1 MEVASDHEHNQDI
14 REFLHLFDKVIMIL
28 VILLAIVKTFF
39 YLRVFESL
47 SYIVTMLK
55 NVIYDLRVFLIFYF
69 MIIFL
74 FGLIFGVLGVGNMK
88 APGDYKELRDD
99 PPETYYDIPYEE
111 YDHVGMFVGNII
123 FVMRAS
129 IGDFDFGASEFLT
142 QGENYVFWL
151 IWALVVVLLCIIF
164 LNFIISEIGASYDS
178 LKEKL
183 EQLIIKER
191 ASLISEAEDMMFERF
206 TDENTFPRCIIERQ
220 VY

>member
-1 MEVASDHEHNQDI
+1 M
-14 REFLHLFDKVIMIL
+14 

-69 MIIFL
+69 MVIFL
-74 FGLIFGVLGVGNMK
+74 FGLIFGVLGVGNMQ

-111 YDHVGMFVGNII
+111 YDQVGMFVGNFIY
-123 FVMRAS
+123 VMRAS
-129 IGDFDFGASEFLT
+129 IGDFDFGASEFLN
-142 QGENYVFWL
+142 QGENIVFWL
-151 IWALVVVLLCIIF
+151 VWTLIVVLLCIIF

-183 EQLIIKER
+183 DKLII
-191 ASLISEAEDMMFERF
+191 
-206 TDENTFPRCIIERQ
+206 
-220 VY
+220 